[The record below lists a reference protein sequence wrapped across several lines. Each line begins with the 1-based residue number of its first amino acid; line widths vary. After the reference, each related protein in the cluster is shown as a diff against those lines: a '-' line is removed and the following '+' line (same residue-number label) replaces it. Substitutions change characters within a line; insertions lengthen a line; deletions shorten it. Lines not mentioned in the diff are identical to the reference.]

1 MSIAPARNEKVLL
14 RCKKT
19 FGDAMETYLLGVD
32 SGSTATK
39 AVLFDTAGRTVA
51 IGSRR
56 VEQRQ
61 PRARHVERD
70 MHETSMAAFGAIRD
84 ALAHVPDAPIAAV
97 GVTGH
102 GDGLYLADDAGQPLG
117 PGILSLDSR
126 AFDVREQWRESGV
139 LDRALTLTG
148 QAPYPYA
155 AVSLLKWIQL
165 NEPERFAKI
174 GHVLFC
180 KDWLRLCLTGV
191 AATDPTEASSS
202 FTDVQTQTY
211 SDDVLALYGL
221 EAIKKALP
229 EIVPPV
235 AQAGR
240 ITAHAAA
247 LTGLAQGTPVACGLH
262 DVTSSALGMG
272 KIEPGVLS
280 ITAGAFSINEILS
293 DRARL
298 DARWAC
304 RNGTR
309 AGQWMNMSI
318 SPASSSNVDWATREL
333 FAHETQEAARRGVSL
348 FDLIGDELN
357 AAFGAQS
364 SVMFH
369 PFLFGSPFEE
379 PASASFF
386 GVRSWHGRAHLARA
400 VLEGMVFN
408 HRWHIEALT
417 SAFPARRAGL
427 TGGGSSSALLAQ
439 LFADVLGIDI
449 DIPESQEASALG
461 AALCAGVSV
470 GVYSSLADATARACR
485 VQRTH
490 TPDAQ
495 RHARFD
501 DTYRLWTQLASALQ
515 PLWPALDRSAR
526 QENAHD

>member
-1 MSIAPARNEKVLL
+1 
-14 RCKKT
+14 
-19 FGDAMETYLLGVD
+19 METYLLGVD

-39 AVLFDTAGRTVA
+39 AVIFDTAGRALAT
-51 IGSRR
+51 GSRR

-61 PRARHVERD
+61 PHARHVERD
-70 MHETSMAAFGAIRD
+70 MNDTWLAACGAIRD
-84 ALAHVPDAPIAAV
+84 AVAQMPEASITAV

-102 GDGLYLADDAGQPLG
+102 GDGLYLADAAGAPLG

-126 AFDVREQWRESGV
+126 AFGVREQWREAGV
-139 LDRALTLTG
+139 LDAALTLTG
-148 QAPYPYA
+148 QQPYPYA

-165 NEPERFAKI
+165 NEPERFARI

-191 AATDPTEASSS
+191 PATDPTEASSS
-202 FTDVQTQTY
+202 FTEVRSQTY
-211 SDDVLALYGL
+211 HDDVLALYGL
-221 EAIKKALP
+221 EAVRGALP
-229 EIVPPV
+229 EIVPSA

-240 ITAHAAA
+240 VSALAAA
-247 LTGLAQGTPVACGLH
+247 QTGLTEGTPVACGLH
-262 DVTSSALGMG
+262 DVTSSAVGMG
-272 KIEPGVLS
+272 NTEPGVLS
-280 ITAGAFSINEILS
+280 ITAGTFSINEILS
-293 DRARL
+293 DQPRI

-309 AGQWMNMSI
+309 PGQWMNMSI

-333 FAHETQEAARRGVSL
+333 FQHEAQEAARRGCSL
-348 FDLIGDELN
+348 FDLIGEEVE
-357 AAFGAQS
+357 AAFSEPS

-386 GVRSWHGRAHLARA
+386 GVRSWHRRAHLARA

-408 HRWHIEALT
+408 HRWHVEALT
-417 SAFPARRAGL
+417 SAFPATRAGL
-427 TGGGSSSALLAQ
+427 TGGGSSSPLLAQ
-439 LFADVLGIDI
+439 LFADALGVAV

-470 GVYSSLADATARACR
+470 GVYASLADAAACACR

-490 TPDAQ
+490 TPDAT
-495 RHARFD
+495 RHARLD
-501 DTYRLWTQLASALQ
+501 DAYRLWTQLAQAVQ
-515 PLWPALDRSAR
+515 PLWAALDRSAS
-526 QENAHD
+526 AH

>member
-1 MSIAPARNEKVLL
+1 
-14 RCKKT
+14 
-19 FGDAMETYLLGVD
+19 METYLLGVD

-39 AVLFDTAGRTVA
+39 AVIFDSSGRTIAV
-51 IGSRR
+51 GSRR

-70 MHETSMAAFGAIRD
+70 MRETAAAAFGAIRD
-84 ALAHVPDAPIAAV
+84 ALAQAPHASIAAV

-102 GDGLYLADDAGQPLG
+102 GDGLYLADRAGEPLG
-117 PGILSLDSR
+117 PGMLSLDSR
-126 AFDVREQWRESGV
+126 AFDVREQWRASGV
-139 LDRALTLTG
+139 LDQALALTG
-148 QAPYPYA
+148 QRPYPYA
-155 AVSLLKWIQL
+155 AISLLRWIQL
-165 NEPERFAKI
+165 NEPARFAGI

-202 FTDVQTQTY
+202 FTDVRSQTY
-211 SDDVLALYGL
+211 SDGVLALFGL
-221 EAIKKALP
+221 EAIKAALP
-229 EIVPPV
+229 EIVPSS
-235 AQAGR
+235 AQAGC

-247 LTGLAQGTPVACGLH
+247 QTGLPEGTPVACGLH
-262 DVTSSALGMG
+262 DVTSSAVGMG
-272 KIEPGVLS
+272 NTGPGVLS
-280 ITAGAFSINEILS
+280 ITAGTFSINEILS
-293 DRARL
+293 DAPHL

-318 SPASSSNVDWATREL
+318 SPASSSNVDWAMREL
-333 FAHETQEAARRGVSL
+333 FAHETQEAARRGCSL

-357 AAFGAQS
+357 AVAGEPSA
-364 SVMFH
+364 VMFH

-386 GVRSWHGRAHLARA
+386 GMRSWHRRAHLARA

-427 TGGGSSSALLAQ
+427 TGGGSSSPLLAQ
-439 LFADVLGIDI
+439 LFADGLGIDI

-470 GVYSSLADATARACR
+470 GLYSSLADATARACR

-490 TPDAQ
+490 TPNAQ
-495 RHARFD
+495 RHARLD
-501 DTYRLWTQLASALQ
+501 DTYRLWTQLATALQ